1 MARRHTP
8 AERAHAARLAM
19 AQGDE
24 AVAER
29 FGVPPGTV
37 AAWRRNQ
44 GLLKRPGR
52 KPKARAHDGVIVADP
67 AQTARQH
74 TEARVLASPTSA
86 IGELL
91 VNIRRE
97 TEIAHV
103 RLPTMLEEPGRWEDV
118 LVDDAHNSTKLE
130 GNKLERQMA
139 GEVAAGRLTPMA
151 AAQQPGLPGMQD
163 ALEVMGYADAARW
176 LYDQALTTPAP
187 TEGQPIITLEE
198 VRVMH
203 HRAMAPVW
211 LSYPPPQ
218 FKKGEGAGSFRLTDL
233 KAFPDEMTPVD
244 HPFIQADMSHWA
256 DELNETV
263 PAPGADVTRYLAQ
276 AHERFEQ
283 IHPFRDGN
291 GRTGRLVMSMLA
303 LRLGYPP
310 VVIPGDLRQTYLD
323 FMGEAYRQNIQPLSN
338 LIAACLLRGFEQLG
352 VIEQLPPEVTPQRLT
367 RLARDRGIA
376 IATVRRAAERGRLR
390 TVLLPAGVF
399 GARAYHVSTHRWV
412 DDYERSRYR

>member
-1 MARRHTP
+1 MASRHSA

-19 AQGDE
+19 TRGDE
-24 AVAER
+24 VVAAR
-29 FGVPPGTV
+29 FGVHPATV
-37 AAWRRNQ
+37 AAWRRKE

-52 KPKARAHDGVIVADP
+52 KPTTRAHDGVIVADP
-67 AQTARQH
+67 AQTARGH
-74 TEARVLASPTSA
+74 RETRLLASPTSA

-91 VNIRRE
+91 VDIRRE
-97 TEIAHV
+97 TEIADV

-130 GNKLERQMA
+130 GNELNRKMA
-139 GEVAAGRLTPMA
+139 GEVAAGRLTPTA

-163 ALEVMGYADAARW
+163 ALEVMAYADAARW
-176 LYDQALTTPAP
+176 AYDQALATPASN
-187 TEGQPIITLEE
+187 EGQPIITLEE
-198 VRVMH
+198 VRVAH

-218 FKKGEGAGSFRLTDL
+218 FKKGEGAGSFRLTNL
-233 KAFPDEMTPVD
+233 KAFPDGMTPVD
-244 HPFIQADMSHWA
+244 HPFIHADMSDWVH
-256 DELNETV
+256 ELNQTV
-263 PAPGADVTRYLAQ
+263 PAPDADVTRYLAQ

-303 LRLGYPP
+303 LRQGYPP
-310 VVIPGDLRQTYLD
+310 VIIPGDMRQTYLD
-323 FMGEAYRQNIQPLSN
+323 FMGEAYRSNIQPLSN

-352 VIEQLPPEVTPQRLT
+352 VIERLPFEVTPQRLT
-367 RLARDRGIA
+367 HLARDRGVPV
-376 IATVRRAAERGRLR
+376 ATLRRAAERGRLR

-399 GARAYHVSTHRWV
+399 RTRAYHVSTHRWV
-412 DDYERSRYR
+412 EEYERSRYR